1 VKLSFF
7 ALTLMEVFEMGIR
20 DMFGRKNTIEK
31 LSLRELQAEEIRLKN
46 RLERL
51 KKDLNQIEKK
61 KKQLFQEGIGADKL
75 KKKMLAQEIKSLDM
89 EQKLKLKDFT
99 MAQKQYTLVKNLII
113 VKKYEKELRKVGLWE
128 KLSKVEPEQLEQ
140 ALIKINLD
148 GKEFDEMV
156 EGLNRVFEMEIA
168 EFEEGEDETER
179 ELMKAWSQV
188 EAGEADVEEV
198 AEKVVSLDR
207 GLEEEEEL

>member
-1 VKLSFF
+1 
-7 ALTLMEVFEMGIR
+7 MGIR
-20 DMFGRKNTIEK
+20 DIFGRKNTVEK

-99 MAQKQYTLVKNLII
+99 TAQRQYTLIKNLII
-113 VKKYEKELRKVGLWE
+113 VKKYEKELRKTGIWE
-128 KLSKVEPEQLEQ
+128 KLTSVEPEELEQ

-168 EFEEGEDETER
+168 EFEEGEDETEK

-198 AEKVVSLDR
+198 AEKVVSVDTK
-207 GLEEEEEL
+207 LEEDEES

>member
-1 VKLSFF
+1 
-7 ALTLMEVFEMGIR
+7 MGILDR
-20 DMFGRKNTIEK
+20 FRKNTIER

-51 KKDLNQIEKK
+51 KKDINKIEKK

-75 KKKMLAQEIKSLDM
+75 KKRMLAQEIKGLDM

-99 MAQKQYTLVKNLII
+99 TAQKQYTLVKNLVI
-113 VKKYEKELRKVGLWE
+113 VKKYEKELRKVGLWN
-128 KLSKVEPEQLEQ
+128 KLASVEAGQLEQ

-148 GKEFDEMV
+148 GKEFDDMV
-156 EGLNRVFEMEIA
+156 ESLNRVFEMEIA
-168 EFEEGEDETER
+168 EFEESEDETEK

-198 AEKVVSLDR
+198 AEKVVSIDR
-207 GLEEEEEL
+207 HLEEEEEP

>member
-1 VKLSFF
+1 MK
-7 ALTLMEVFEMGIR
+7 IR
-20 DMFGRKNTIEK
+20 DIFGRKNTIEK
-31 LSLRELQAEEIRLKN
+31 LSLRELQAEEIRLRN

-51 KKDLNQIEKK
+51 KRELNQIEKK

-99 MAQKQYTLVKNLII
+99 TAQRQYTLIKNLII
-113 VKKYEKELRKVGLWE
+113 VKRYEKELRKVGIWE
-128 KLSKVEPEQLEQ
+128 KLSNVEPEQLEQ

-168 EFEEGEDETER
+168 EFEETEDQTER

-188 EAGEADVEEV
+188 ESGEADVEDV
-198 AEKVVSLDR
+198 AEKVVSIDR
-207 GLEEEEEL
+207 RLEEDEEL

>member
-1 VKLSFF
+1 
-7 ALTLMEVFEMGIR
+7 MGIR
-20 DMFGRKNTIEK
+20 DMFGKKNTIEK

-51 KKDLNQIEKK
+51 KKDINQIEKK

-75 KKKMLAQEIKSLDM
+75 KKKMLAQEIKGLDM

-99 MAQKQYTLVKNLII
+99 TAQRQYTLVKNLII
-113 VKKYEKELRKVGLWE
+113 VKKYEKELKKTGLWE
-128 KLSKVEPEQLEQ
+128 KLNSVEPEELEQ

-156 EGLNRVFEMEIA
+156 EGLNRVFEMEVA
-168 EFEEGEDETER
+168 EFEESEDQTER

-198 AEKVVSLDR
+198 TDKVVSIDR
-207 GLEEEEEL
+207 KLEEDEEL

>member
-1 VKLSFF
+1 
-7 ALTLMEVFEMGIR
+7 MGIR
-20 DMFGRKNTIEK
+20 DIFGKKNTIEK
-31 LSLRELQAEEIRLKN
+31 LSIRELQAEEIRLRN

-51 KKDLNQIEKK
+51 KKDINTIEKK

-99 MAQKQYTLVKNLII
+99 TAQKQYTLVKNLII
-113 VKKYEKELRKVGLWE
+113 VKKYEKELRKVGLWD

-156 EGLNRVFEMEIA
+156 EGLNRVFEMEVA
-168 EFEEGEDETER
+168 EFEATEDQTDR

-188 EAGEADVEEV
+188 ESGEADVDEV
-198 AEKVVSLDR
+198 AEKIVSIDR
-207 GLEEEEEL
+207 KLEEEEEL

>member
-1 VKLSFF
+1 
-7 ALTLMEVFEMGIR
+7 MGILDR
-20 DMFGRKNTIEK
+20 FSRKNAIDK

-51 KKDLNQIEKK
+51 KKDINQIEKK

-75 KKKMLAQEIKSLDM
+75 KKKMLAQEIKGLDM

-99 MAQKQYTLVKNLII
+99 TAQKQYTLVKNLII
-113 VKKYEKELRKVGLWE
+113 VKKYEKELRKIGIWN
-128 KLSKVEPEQLEQ
+128 KLANVEPEHLEA
-140 ALIKINLD
+140 ALIKVNLD

-156 EGLNRVFEMEIA
+156 SSLNRVFEMEIA
-168 EFEEGEDETER
+168 EFEAAEDETEK
-179 ELMKAWSQV
+179 ELMRAWSQV

-198 AEKVVSLDR
+198 TEKIASIDKE
-207 GLEEEEEL
+207 LEEEE

>member
-1 VKLSFF
+1 
-7 ALTLMEVFEMGIR
+7 MGILDKVGGR
-20 DMFGRKNTIEK
+20 FGRKNTIEK
-31 LSLRELQAEEIRLKN
+31 LSLRELQGEEIRLRN

-51 KKDLNQIEKK
+51 KKDINQIEKK

-99 MAQKQYTLVKNLII
+99 TAQKQYTLVKNLII

-128 KLSKVEPEQLEQ
+128 KLSSVEPEQLEQ

-156 EGLNRVFEMEIA
+156 DSLNRVFEMEVA
-168 EFEEGEDETER
+168 EFEESEDQTEK

-198 AEKVVSLDR
+198 AEKVVSIDKE
-207 GLEEEEEL
+207 LEDEEL

>member
-1 VKLSFF
+1 
-7 ALTLMEVFEMGIR
+7 MGIR

-51 KKDLNQIEKK
+51 KKDINQIEKK

-75 KKKMLAQEIKSLDM
+75 KKKMLAQEIKGLDM

-99 MAQKQYTLVKNLII
+99 TAQKQYTLIKNMII
-113 VKKYEKELRKVGLWE
+113 VKKYEKELRKVGIWE
-128 KLSKVEPEQLEQ
+128 KLANVEPEQLEQ
-140 ALIKINLD
+140 ALIKVNLD

-156 EGLNRVFEMEIA
+156 EGLNRVFEMEVA
-168 EFEEGEDETER
+168 EFEESEDQTER

-198 AEKVVSLDR
+198 AEKVASRVEK
-207 GLEEEEEL
+207 EEEEE

>member
-1 VKLSFF
+1 
-7 ALTLMEVFEMGIR
+7 MGIR

-51 KKDLNQIEKK
+51 KKDINQIEKK

-75 KKKMLAQEIKSLDM
+75 KKKMLAQEIKGLDM

-99 MAQKQYTLVKNLII
+99 TAQKQYTLIKNMII
-113 VKKYEKELRKVGLWE
+113 IKKYEKELRKVGIWQ
-128 KLSKVEPEQLEQ
+128 KLSNVEPEQLEQ

-156 EGLNRVFEMEIA
+156 EGLNRVFEMEVA
-168 EFEEGEDETER
+168 EFEESEDQTER

-198 AEKVVSLDR
+198 AEKVVSVDKD
-207 GLEEEEEL
+207 LEEEE

>member
-1 VKLSFF
+1 
-7 ALTLMEVFEMGIR
+7 MGIR
-20 DMFGRKNTIEK
+20 DMFGKKNTIEK

-51 KKDLNQIEKK
+51 KKDINQIEKK

-75 KKKMLAQEIKSLDM
+75 KKKMLAQEIKGLDM

-99 MAQKQYTLVKNLII
+99 TAQRQYTLVKNLII
-113 VKKYEKELRKVGLWE
+113 VKKYEKELKKTGLWE
-128 KLSKVEPEQLEQ
+128 KLNSVEPEELEQ

-156 EGLNRVFEMEIA
+156 EGLNRVFEMEVA
-168 EFEEGEDETER
+168 EFEETEDQTER
-179 ELMKAWSQV
+179 ELLKAWSQV

-198 AEKVVSLDR
+198 ADKVVSIDR
-207 GLEEEEEL
+207 KLEEDEEL

>member
-1 VKLSFF
+1 MK
-7 ALTLMEVFEMGIR
+7 IR

-31 LSLRELQAEEIRLKN
+31 LSLRELQAEEIRLRN

-51 KKDLNQIEKK
+51 KKDINQIEKR

-99 MAQKQYTLVKNLII
+99 TAQKQYTLIKNLII
-113 VKKYEKELRKVGLWE
+113 VKKYEKELRKTGVWE
-128 KLSKVEPEQLEQ
+128 KLNSVEPEELEQ

-156 EGLNRVFEMEIA
+156 DSLNRVFEMEVA
-168 EFEEGEDETER
+168 EFEETEDQTER

-188 EAGEADVEEV
+188 EAGEADVEDV
-198 AEKVVSLDR
+198 AEKVVSIDR
-207 GLEEEEEL
+207 RLEEDEEL

>member
-1 VKLSFF
+1 
-7 ALTLMEVFEMGIR
+7 MGIR
-20 DMFGRKNTIEK
+20 NMFGRKNTIEK
-31 LSLRELQAEEIRLKN
+31 LSLRELQAEEIRLRN

-51 KKDLNQIEKK
+51 KKDINQIEKK

-99 MAQKQYTLVKNLII
+99 TAQKQYTLIKNLII
-113 VKKYEKELRKVGLWE
+113 VKKYEKELRKTGVWE
-128 KLSKVEPEQLEQ
+128 KLNSVEPEELEQ

-156 EGLNRVFEMEIA
+156 DSLNRVFEMEVA
-168 EFEEGEDETER
+168 EFEETEDQTER

-188 EAGEADVEEV
+188 EAGEADVEDV
-198 AEKVVSLDR
+198 AEKVVSIDR
-207 GLEEEEEL
+207 KLEDEEL

>member
-1 VKLSFF
+1 
-7 ALTLMEVFEMGIR
+7 MGIR

-51 KKDLNQIEKK
+51 KKDINQIEKK

-75 KKKMLAQEIKSLDM
+75 KKKMLAQEIKGLDM

-99 MAQKQYTLVKNLII
+99 TAQKQYTLIKNMII
-113 VKKYEKELRKVGLWE
+113 VKKYEKELRKVGVWE
-128 KLSKVEPEQLEQ
+128 KLANVEPEQLEQ
-140 ALIKINLD
+140 ALIKVNLD
-148 GKEFDEMV
+148 GKEFDDMV
-156 EGLNRVFEMEIA
+156 GSLNRVFEMEVA
-168 EFEEGEDETER
+168 EFEETEDQTER

-198 AEKVVSLDR
+198 AEKVASRVEK
-207 GLEEEEEL
+207 EEEEE

>member
-1 VKLSFF
+1 
-7 ALTLMEVFEMGIR
+7 MRIR

-31 LSLRELQAEEIRLKN
+31 LSLRELQGEEIRLKN

-51 KKDLNQIEKK
+51 KKDINQIEKK

-75 KKKMLAQEIKSLDM
+75 KKRMLAQEIKGLDM

-99 MAQKQYTLVKNLII
+99 TAQKQYILVKNLII
-113 VKKYEKELRKVGLWE
+113 VKKYEKELRKVGIWS
-128 KLSKVEPEQLEQ
+128 KLANVEPEQLEQ
-140 ALIKINLD
+140 ALIKVNLD
-148 GKEFDEMV
+148 GKEFDDMV
-156 EGLNRVFEMEIA
+156 ESLNRVFEMEIA
-168 EFEEGEDETER
+168 EFEESEDETEK

-207 GLEEEEEL
+207 NLEEEEEP

>member
-1 VKLSFF
+1 MK
-7 ALTLMEVFEMGIR
+7 IR
-20 DMFGRKNTIEK
+20 NMFGRKNTIEK
-31 LSLRELQAEEIRLKN
+31 LSLRELQGEEIRLRN

-51 KKDLNQIEKK
+51 KKDINQIEKK

-99 MAQKQYTLVKNLII
+99 TAQKQYTLIKNLII
-113 VKKYEKELRKVGLWE
+113 VKKYEKELRKTGVWE
-128 KLSKVEPEQLEQ
+128 KLNSVEPEELEQ

-156 EGLNRVFEMEIA
+156 DSLNRVFEMEVA
-168 EFEEGEDETER
+168 EFEETEDQTER

-188 EAGEADVEEV
+188 EAGEADVEDV
-198 AEKVVSLDR
+198 TEKVVSIDR
-207 GLEEEEEL
+207 RLEEDEEL

>member
-1 VKLSFF
+1 MK
-7 ALTLMEVFEMGIR
+7 IR
-20 DMFGRKNTIEK
+20 NMFGRKNTIEK
-31 LSLRELQAEEIRLKN
+31 LSLRELQGEEIRLRN

-51 KKDLNQIEKK
+51 KKDINQIEKK

-99 MAQKQYTLVKNLII
+99 TAQKQYTLIKNLII
-113 VKKYEKELRKVGLWE
+113 VKKYEKELRKTGVWE
-128 KLSKVEPEQLEQ
+128 KLNSVEPEELEQ

-156 EGLNRVFEMEIA
+156 EGLNRVFEMEVA
-168 EFEEGEDETER
+168 EFEESEDQTER

-188 EAGEADVEEV
+188 EAGEADVEDV
-198 AEKVVSLDR
+198 TEKVVSIDR
-207 GLEEEEEL
+207 RLEEDEEL

>member
-1 VKLSFF
+1 
-7 ALTLMEVFEMGIR
+7 MRIR
-20 DMFGRKNTIEK
+20 NMFGRKNTIEK
-31 LSLRELQAEEIRLKN
+31 LSLRELQAEEIRLRN

-51 KKDLNQIEKK
+51 KKDINGIEKK

-99 MAQKQYTLVKNLII
+99 TAQKQYTLVKNLII
-113 VKKYEKELRKVGLWE
+113 VKKYEKELRKVGIWQ
-128 KLSKVEPEQLEQ
+128 KLANVEPEQLEQ

-156 EGLNRVFEMEIA
+156 ESLNRVFEMEIA
-168 EFEEGEDETER
+168 EFEASEDETEK

-188 EAGEADVEEV
+188 EAGEADVEDV
-198 AEKVVSLDR
+198 AEKVVSIDR
-207 GLEEEEEL
+207 RLEEEEL

>member
-1 VKLSFF
+1 
-7 ALTLMEVFEMGIR
+7 MRIR

-31 LSLRELQAEEIRLKN
+31 LSLRELQGEEIRLKN

-51 KKDLNQIEKK
+51 KKDINQIEKK

-75 KKKMLAQEIKSLDM
+75 KKRMLAQEIKGLDM

-99 MAQKQYTLVKNLII
+99 TAQKQYTLVKNLVI
-113 VKKYEKELRKVGLWE
+113 VKKYEKELRKVGLWN
-128 KLSKVEPEQLEQ
+128 KLASVEAGQLEQ

-148 GKEFDEMV
+148 GKEFDDMV
-156 EGLNRVFEMEIA
+156 ESLNRVFEMEIA
-168 EFEEGEDETER
+168 EFEESEDETEK

-198 AEKVVSLDR
+198 AEKVVSIDR
-207 GLEEEEEL
+207 HLEEEEEP

>member
-1 VKLSFF
+1 
-7 ALTLMEVFEMGIR
+7 MGILDKVGGR
-20 DMFGRKNTIEK
+20 FGRKEPIPP
-31 LSLRELQAEEIRLKN
+31 LRELQAEEIRLRN

-51 KKDLNQIEKK
+51 KKDINAIEKK

-89 EQKLKLKDFT
+89 EQKLKLRDFT
-99 MAQKQYTLVKNLII
+99 TAQRQYTLVKNLII
-113 VKKYEKELRKVGLWE
+113 VKRYEKELRKVGIWE

-148 GKEFDEMV
+148 GREFDEMV
-156 EGLNRVFEMEIA
+156 DSLNRVFEMEIA
-168 EFEEGEDETER
+168 EFEAAEDEAEK
-179 ELMKAWSQV
+179 ELMKAWAQV

-198 AEKVVSLDR
+198 ADKIVSIDKK
-207 GLEEEEEL
+207 LEEEEEL